1 MFCNHCKNS
10 IQDGQLLLVKE
21 IGNIA
26 CRYITRKLKIQECIR
41 VLHRA
46 GYPILYGSTL
56 WVSWNFLFFIFVSF
70 IFYDWNKKNCF
81 YKLKLFIEWK
91 LKMKEKKYVTDV
103 QCPVLNLPEP
113 LIGKIEGAR
122 MGHGAAFECPAGF
135 KLKGAAGITC
145 QYNGER
151 LCGSNWRQKMKR
163 KP

>member
-91 LKMKEKKYVTDV
+91 LKMKEKKICYR
-103 QCPVLNLPEP
+103 CPMS
-113 LIGKIEGAR
+113 R
-122 MGHGAAFECPAGF
+122 FEFTRTVNWQNRRC
-135 KLKGAAGITC
+135 T
-145 QYNGER
+145 NGSWSSIR
-151 LCGSNWRQKMKR
+151 VSCWI
-163 KP
+163 